1 MQILNDWKFWG
12 FAIQT
17 CVTILC
23 FVIIKYNDF
32 KHLSSD
38 VKELSKDVKANTT
51 KLIKIDKKLAVSE
64 ERISNLEKF
73 KK

>member
-1 MQILNDWKFWG
+1 MLNDWKFWG
-12 FAIQT
+12 FTIQIS
-17 CVTILC
+17 VTILC

-32 KHLSSD
+32 KHLSSN

-64 ERISNLEKF
+64 ERISNLEKS